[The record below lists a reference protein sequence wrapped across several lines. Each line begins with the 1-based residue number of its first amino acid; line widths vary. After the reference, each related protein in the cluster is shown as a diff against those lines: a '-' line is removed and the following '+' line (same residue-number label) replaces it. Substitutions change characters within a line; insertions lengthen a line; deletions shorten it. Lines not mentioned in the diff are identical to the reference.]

1 MRAREL
7 QVPMLLHEDIVLR
20 ARLHWNNM
28 TRDRKAG
35 MHFLPIM
42 LKRSIDRRRTMA
54 KGQPQSLTKLAVHR
68 ETAKPKDDG
77 EK

>member
-1 MRAREL
+1 
-7 QVPMLLHEDIVLR
+7 
-20 ARLHWNNM
+20 
-28 TRDRKAG
+28 

-68 ETAKPKDDG
+68 ETTKPKDG
-77 EK
+77 GGK